1 MPFNIKISFNP
12 KLEDKVQDATSLGRY
27 LGKEYYSF
35 YADEGNIMDVYSL
48 ESNSGAIDIW
58 SLPELRKIAN
68 FTSVN
73 LLVIYRYT
81 LPLGYLAY
89 TLKKG
94 RISLWSVTIH
104 PEYRMQ
110 GLGAKVIRWLASEY
124 DMYDM
129 ATTVRESDLGSQ
141 IFLRQTNFMC
151 TRTLKETFSSPEEDG
166 YFFTRLADSLR

>member
-1 MPFNIKISFNP
+1 MPFNIKISFNL

-27 LGKEYYSF
+27 LGEEYYSF

-48 ESNSGAIDIW
+48 ESNSGATDIW
-58 SLPELRKIAN
+58 SLSELRKIAN

-73 LLVIYRYT
+73 LIVIYRHA

-94 RISLWSVTIH
+94 RISLWTITIRS
-104 PEYRMQ
+104 EFRLQ

-151 TRTLKETFSSPEEDG
+151 TRTLKETFSCPEEDG
-166 YFFTRLADSLR
+166 YFFARLADSLR